1 MNLGRGKEG
10 CGPVDTLEWA
20 LFLGRAPGMINFVIS
35 SMGHGV
41 PPGLNAIL
49 GFISEGVSR

>member
-1 MNLGRGKEG
+1 M
-10 CGPVDTLEWA
+10 DTLEWA

-41 PPGLNAIL
+41 PGLNAIS

>member
-1 MNLGRGKEG
+1 M
-10 CGPVDTLEWA
+10 DTLEWA